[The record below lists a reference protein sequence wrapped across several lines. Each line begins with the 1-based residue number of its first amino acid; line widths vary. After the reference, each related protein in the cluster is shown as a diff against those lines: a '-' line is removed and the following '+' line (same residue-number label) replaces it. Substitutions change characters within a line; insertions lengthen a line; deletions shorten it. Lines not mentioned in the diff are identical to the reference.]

1 MEDIKTPVKQGRV
14 IVAILLSALVVVVIC
29 ALLMFYINNQNVEQ
43 VGVNKAKALADQVT
57 TLRTFY
63 TTEVVSRVKAVGMK
77 VNYDWDQVPL
87 TLPLPATFTNVLGKE
102 IEKANPGTTIRLYSR
117 YPFPHRKD
125 NEKYDDF
132 ELDALKAL
140 EEDPRT
146 PFYRFEEMDGKLSV
160 RYAIADIMQPA
171 CVECHNSHPE
181 TPKDDWKVGDVRG
194 IVEVISPVNEVEDW
208 LDFGT
213 RLLLGIVSL
222 GLAFVVG
229 VSYFSLK
236 KPIHDAVEVVSSTSS
251 HLAATTEQQERS
263 ALLQSTSVTQTTATM
278 EELGTSSTLMTKQA
292 EAASVGAHEAALLAE
307 NGQNMI
313 KLAMDGMETMKAKVD
328 DIAAHINS
336 LTEQTNQIE
345 SITKLVSDLAN
356 QTNLLSLNAAIE
368 AVHAGEHGKGF
379 AVVASEI
386 RKLADQ
392 SKGSVDKI
400 QILLEE
406 IQKTTNST
414 VEVTEN
420 GSKTVQEVR
429 QLAQSVEEAFAGVK
443 NAVDNTNLSA
453 KQISLNVKQQ
463 AMAIKPVVEAMFSLN
478 AGARETAAGLKETKD
493 RVQNLNELAERLRG
507 MV

>member
-1 MEDIKTPVKQGRV
+1 MGNITTPFKQGKV
-14 IVAILLSALVVVVIC
+14 VLAILLSALVVVVIC
-29 ALLMFYINNQNVEQ
+29 VLLMFYVNNQNVEL

-57 TLRTFY
+57 TLRKFY
-63 TTEVVSRVKAVGMK
+63 TAQVVSRAKDVGMEID
-77 VNYDWDQVPL
+77 YDWDQQPN

-117 YPFPHRKD
+117 YPFPHRKGTE
-125 NEKYDDF
+125 NYDDF
-132 ELDALKAL
+132 ELDALKAI
-140 EEDPRT
+140 EQDPKT
-146 PFYRFEEMDGKLSV
+146 PFYRFEEIGGKLSV
-160 RYAIADIMQPA
+160 RYASADIMQTA

-181 TPKDDWKVGDVRG
+181 TPKADWKVGDVRG
-194 IVEVISPVNEVEDW
+194 VVEVISPVNDVEEG

-213 RLLLGIVSL
+213 RVLIAIVSL
-222 GLAFVVG
+222 GLAFVVS

-236 KPIHDAVEVVSSTSS
+236 KPIHEAVEVVSSTSS

-263 ALLQSTSVTQTTATM
+263 ALLQSTSVNQTTATM

-292 EAASVGAHEAALLAE
+292 DAASEGAHEAALLAE

-313 KLAMDGMETMKAKVD
+313 KLAMDGIENMKAKVD
-328 DIAAHINS
+328 DIAAQINS

-345 SITKLVSDLAN
+345 SITNLVSDLAN
-356 QTNLLSLNAAIE
+356 QTNILSLNAAIE

-400 QILLEE
+400 QVLLEE

-443 NAVDNTNLSA
+443 TAVDNTNLSA

-478 AGARETAAGLKETKD
+478 AGAKETAEGLKETKD
-493 RVQNLNELAERLRG
+493 RVQNLNELAEKLRG